1 MQRERVG
8 TAYGRGWLA
17 TGRAGLRVP
26 LWKREVRVTTI
37 GDAHKIGLGLKPGIS
52 VTWELGQCQG
62 GTHRKRG
69 VAHGD
74 QSRGR

>member
-1 MQRERVG
+1 MG
-8 TAYGRGWLA
+8 TAFGQGWLA

-37 GDAHKIGLGLKPGIS
+37 GDAHKIGLGVKPGIS

-62 GTHRKRG
+62 GTRREGG